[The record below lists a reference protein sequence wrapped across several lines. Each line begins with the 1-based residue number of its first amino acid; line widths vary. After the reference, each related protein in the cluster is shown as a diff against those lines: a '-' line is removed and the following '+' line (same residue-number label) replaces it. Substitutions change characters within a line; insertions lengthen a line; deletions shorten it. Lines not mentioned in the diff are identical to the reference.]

1 MMDAMNGAPRDPE
14 SLRRRGILQRLLGG
28 LNLRFPGLFALLAV
42 IFLVDLVVPDFIPFV
57 DEIILAI
64 LTAIFGL
71 WKDRRATTAPRAGG
85 QPPLPPPAA
94 PPLPP
99 PPADR

>member
-14 SLRRRGILQRLLGG
+14 SSRRRGILQKLLGG

-71 WKDRRATTAPRAGG
+71 WKDRRATTA
-85 QPPLPPPAA
+85 
-94 PPLPP
+94 
-99 PPADR
+99 